1 MPSLIFRGA
10 VGFSLAVVIDHNVWY
25 RELFVSAALVM
36 VFFTVFLQGGT
47 IKLLVKLFNID
58 LESKEKDKTICYE
71 IQGELMEDVMDG
83 VEKIVG
89 VQKAVNWIS
98 SGFDKLDQ
106 LLKKIIVH
114 EDSQVHRSNESC
126 PGMKCLF
133 LRLTSRGSLRR

>member
-1 MPSLIFRGA
+1 M
-10 VGFSLAVVIDHNVWY
+10 GFSLAVVIDHDVWY

-98 SGFDKLDQ
+98 SGFSNLDQ
-106 LLKKIIVH
+106 LLKKLIVH
-114 EDSQVHRSNESC
+114 EDSQVQRD
-126 PGMKCLF
+126 K
-133 LRLTSRGSLRR
+133 

>member
-1 MPSLIFRGA
+1 M
-10 VGFSLAVVIDHNVWY
+10 GFSLAVVIDHDVWY

-98 SGFDKLDQ
+98 GGFGKLDQ
-106 LLKKIIVH
+106 LLKKLIVH
-114 EDSQVHRSNESC
+114 EDSQVCTMYILCIHEN
-126 PGMKCLF
+126 CL
-133 LRLTSRGSLRR
+133 LLVLILCWV